1 MMAAKKKTRK
11 VFVVHTVIE
20 NRFTFRIPVDSV
32 GGNEEAA
39 RDKADEEGLNI
50 GTIRQMDT
58 ELDLTFSDSAVVD
71 NKVLRIEEEEVED

>member
-1 MMAAKKKTRK
+1 MATKKKTRK

-39 RDKADEEGLNI
+39 RDRADEEGLNI
-50 GTIRQMDT
+50 GSIHPENA
-58 ELDLTFSDSAVVD
+58 ELDLSSYNSAVVD
-71 NKVLRIEEEEVED
+71 NGVLRIEEEYDD